1 MGQSALRAL
10 VGQATIWG
18 AEQCPDQTD
27 GRAIML
33 QGCTVFI
40 PRTDD
45 IHHTWAVANG
55 FHFHALRVSRG
66 DMNH

>member
-27 GRAIML
+27 GRAITL

-40 PRTDD
+40 PRADD
-45 IHHTWAVANG
+45 IHHTRAIAN
-55 FHFHALRVSRG
+55 
-66 DMNH
+66 

>member
-18 AEQCPDQTD
+18 TEQCPDQTD
-27 GRAIML
+27 GRAITL

-40 PRTDD
+40 PRGRHPSYPGQLPID
-45 IHHTWAVANG
+45 V
-55 FHFHALRVSRG
+55 
-66 DMNH
+66 